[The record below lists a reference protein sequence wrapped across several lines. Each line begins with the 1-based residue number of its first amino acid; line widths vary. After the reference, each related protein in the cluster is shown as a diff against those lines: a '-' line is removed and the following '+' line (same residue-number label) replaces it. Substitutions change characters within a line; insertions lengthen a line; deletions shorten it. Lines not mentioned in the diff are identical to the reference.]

1 MLGVKMCTGKR
12 AKFEYVATSVIS
24 TLSMAQAWLMD
35 HPVSFNMFNS

>member
-24 TLSMAQAWLMD
+24 TLSMAQAWANG
-35 HPVSFNMFNS
+35 PPSVI